1 MGASFL
7 DGETLVVE
15 VDDQPGGVAG
25 LAQALG
31 AAGVNIRSMMLIGRA
46 RGKAEIAI
54 SVDVDAERVREIL
67 GRERVVAA

>member
-1 MGASFL
+1 
-7 DGETLVVE
+7 
-15 VDDQPGGVAG
+15 
-25 LAQALG
+25 
-31 AAGVNIRSMMLIGRA
+31 MMLIGRA